1 MALGFF
7 EIMAECAVAL
17 AGFGAV
23 HAMLKGSEGPRGM
36 ARAWCVVAYAGSV
49 AFLAFLPLVLEYS
62 NLEPVIIWRVASA
75 LGVLGGVFVVVSLHL
90 IDRSLSKIE
99 IHAQIQLGKNSV
111 LAAGY
116 LAMLVM
122 GSSLAGW
129 PLKPGAFIYGVG
141 LMILF
146 AAAFLPLF
154 FSFLLPLIEAMQD
167 DKSSPEADG

>member
-1 MALGFF
+1 MALGMF

-49 AFLAFLPLVLEYS
+49 AFLSFVPLVLDYS
-62 NLEPVIIWRVASA
+62 KVEPVLGWRLASA
-75 LGVLGGVFVVVSLHL
+75 FGVLVGLFVVASLHL
-90 IDRSLSKIE
+90 IDRGLSKVE
-99 IHAQIQLGKNSV
+99 IHAQIQLGKYSV
-111 LAAGY
+111 LTAGY
-116 LAMLVM
+116 LAILVM

-129 PLKPGAFIYGVG
+129 PLESGPFIYGIG
-141 LMILF
+141 LMVLF

-154 FSFLLPLIEAMQD
+154 FSFLLPLTEAMRD
-167 DKSSPEADG
+167 HKRSPEGDG